1 MAGEIAYIN
10 NGEIYKE
17 HTFFSGPMTGDD
29 FNYIPNR
36 TDDPIAPFA
45 HIKGLKEKRYT
56 STREFRE
63 WLLNESTGSPLEGYD
78 LCPAVDMWLGE
89 GKFTDDTPEIDLYFK
104 VNDSVMLQA
113 VADYYGLPYPINSDI
128 TNMLDNNLR
137 TISMYQNGS
146 EYLALGV
153 VKIIDSI
160 PTLLKFHC
168 YYKEIGDWVAFEKG
182 RSLSDGNVIEE
193 GGRYALMSTKPIHHA
208 STSGDNVVTEYVE
221 DKTDPI
227 TQWEAHRT
235 NLATNETKIEHYES
249 SRALRLGVGNLNT
262 GTNYEEY
269 DRAPSVNMWLGRSW
283 IENEHEEL
291 YFLVESREMLDEVA
305 TYYGLPVPYDD
316 EMKVV
321 LDNNLQSIRF
331 KSYDLNNE
339 GEGNFVAVVVASITF
354 VNDTAT
360 TLKLY
365 ETTRWNE

>member
-1 MAGEIAYIN
+1 MFLNHINDGKDYLDFEVKFPDLLAADDWLNDPRIKSRMFMANKQRVFLDGKVIII
-10 NGEIYKE
+10 GGW
-17 HTFFSGPMTGDD
+17 FSGNFSTEKKPT
-29 FNYIPNR
+29 YI
-36 TDDPIAPFA
+36 
-45 HIKGLKEKRYT
+45 GE
-56 STREFRE
+56 
-63 WLLNESTGSPLEGYD
+63 
-78 LCPAVDMWLGE
+78 AVDGSFIILFE
-89 GKFTDDTPEIDLYFK
+89 KNETDPLFK
-104 VNDSVMLQA
+104 WRGVITE
-113 VADYYGLPYPINSDI
+113 LPSN
-128 TNMLDNNLR
+128 
-137 TISMYQNGS
+137 
-146 EYLALGV
+146 AK
-153 VKIIDSI
+153 KII
-160 PTLLKFHC
+160 
-168 YYKEIGDWVAFEKG
+168 
-182 RSLSDGNVIEE
+182 N
-193 GGRYALMSTKPIHHA
+193 
-208 STSGDNVVTEYVE
+208 
-221 DKTDPI
+221 
-227 TQWEAHRT
+227 
-235 NLATNETKIEHYES
+235 YES